1 MRTILAIFARDVRR
15 IVKSPVALVVTCGV
29 ALIPS
34 LYAWCNILA
43 NWDPYANT
51 GNIQVAVANED
62 LGTDSTLVGHLDAG
76 AQTVRKL
83 RTNHQ
88 LGWRFVSK
96 SDALNGVKSGE
107 YYAAIVLPDDF
118 SATLIGSVTGT
129 TKRPHITYYVNEKEN
144 AIAPKITDT
153 GATEIDEQINST
165 FVTAV
170 ADAVATEVK
179 RSAQAT
185 TQSLDGAQSDVIADL
200 NTTIDQLNSVR
211 DELTHMST
219 SLSDAETTI
228 AKAQDTNKQIS
239 ADLATATGTA
249 NTTIGLLADAQTASQ
264 RFSTTLA
271 KALDNGSVQLSSL
284 HIGVNTATGQ
294 IVSGL
299 NTTQS
304 AVNAVSQAMQKTCD
318 KTDEFID
325 GLDRVLASSGL
336 DHNSKEYQALAQQI
350 ADART
355 QLKQEQQ
362 LLDTFGNNAD
372 ALIGDGTTTAT
383 TLGNTI
389 AGLTADGANKLID
402 ARDKLTGTIMPS
414 LDSSFT
420 SLSATSGSL
429 IGTLDALGSLIGQ
442 SDGLLNQLDD
452 TLRQTRTTLD
462 STIGALGDLEGN
474 LDATRTDVAALSSS
488 QTYEQITKLL
498 GLNAAS
504 IGDFMGNPVH
514 LSEIVVYPT
523 DNYGSAVTPFYTN
536 LALWVGGFVLV
547 AIYKLEVDRD
557 ERIRNYTPTQGY
569 LGRWLLFMTV
579 GFMQAIIVTVGDIA
593 LGIQCAHPM
602 LFILAGLLESFIY
615 VNIIYALAATFRHI
629 GKAVAVVLV
638 IVQIPGASGL
648 YPIEMMP
655 EFFQRLKPF
664 LPFTYGIQAMRGPI
678 AGLYKMHY
686 WNDMFHL
693 LWYLPVA
700 LFIGLV
706 VRRLAMNLN
715 ALFDERLADTDLMIT
730 ERNAGVDSQ
739 LRFVG
744 MAREFAERYPEIA
757 HARAERFLAVYPKL
771 VRWGPHVG
779 GAAVRTADSAVHHPT
794 ENRDAYVVDRVD
806 HRHRHLSDR
815 GRIPEGKV
823 RAVKYLWGIFRRDMR
838 HATSNVIAL
847 IVSMG
852 LVIVPALYAWFNIAA
867 SWDPY
872 GNTKALKVAVA
883 NVDSGYKSELI
894 PVRINVGETVLSAL
908 RANHQLDWQFVDS
921 AKAVDGVKSGK
932 YYAAIVIPKSF
943 SADMMTLFSPTVK
956 HATLKY
962 YLNEKINPIA
972 PHITDEGASTVANT
986 IDKTFAKTM
995 AQVGLDLAAD
1005 MLQYS
1010 QSPQMTQYMT
1020 NLTSNIDGMV
1030 STISG
1035 AQAQVNA
1042 YSTLLGSAD
1051 SVITSTDK
1059 LLASTRKA
1067 GKQAR
1072 KTLKQSG
1079 TSTSTLTDACTNVTD
1094 AVNQALQ
1101 QAVSALDD
1109 VADKVGTAFDQLDKD
1124 ATGAAKTLQDLS
1136 SQVSSSANVYGNYI
1150 AQLEKMRSAVEG
1162 LPDGD
1167 SKQALLNAIDKQIA
1181 ALQAAQQ
1188 DTQDLATALAAASK
1202 QVAADSGDI
1211 QRDRQQILNRITT
1224 AKRSITT
1231 VQSDYEQNVKPKLDD
1246 LSASVQTLVT
1256 QTGTV
1261 ISGLDAVTGD
1271 VGSMAG
1277 SIGANV
1283 AAVRKTLG
1291 SVSASLG
1298 ESAGKLSDLS
1308 TKFKQ
1313 AVQAGDSSAIASLT
1327 SSDTDAVATL
1337 LSAPVALDRVP
1348 IYPIAN
1354 YGSAMAP
1361 FYTVLSIWVGAIILV
1376 AIMKV
1381 AVSDREKAH
1390 VLGLGDSLPLRARNR
1405 EIPGNAATF
1414 GLRLHHEYFGRLGIF
1429 ALLALLQGTIVCL
1442 GDMYFLG
1449 VQAEHPLQ
1457 FLAVGWLC
1465 AVVFS
1470 NIVYTL
1476 TVSFGDIGKAL
1487 AVVLLVMQVAGSG
1500 GTFPIQTL
1508 PRFFQICYPFL
1519 PFPHAIDAMHA
1530 AMAGSYG
1537 LEYWIDLGAL
1547 ALFLLPSLLLG
1558 LVLRRP
1564 VIRLNNWVLRRLE
1577 STHVM

>member
-299 NTTQS
+299 NITQS

-350 ADART
+350 ANART

-383 TLGNTI
+383 TL
-389 AGLTADGANKLID
+389 
-402 ARDKLTGTIMPS
+402 
-414 LDSSFT
+414 
-420 SLSATSGSL
+420 
-429 IGTLDALGSLIGQ
+429 
-442 SDGLLNQLDD
+442 
-452 TLRQTRTTLD
+452 D
-462 STIGALGDLEGN
+462 STVGALDDLEGN

-547 AIYKLEVDRD
+547 AIHKLEVDRD

-579 GFMQAIIVTVGDIA
+579 GFMQAIIATVGDIA

-771 VRWGPHVG
+771 VRWGFLTL
-779 GAAVRTADSAVHHPT
+779 AVLPFVLLILLFIIQQKTVMLT
-794 ENRDAYVVDRVD
+794 
-806 HRHRHLSDR
+806 
-815 GRIPEGKV
+815 
-823 RAVKYLWGIFRRDMR
+823 LWIV
-838 HATSNVIAL
+838 SIIVIDTYL
-847 IVSMG
+847 IVVEY
-852 LVIVPALYAWFNIAA
+852 LKERYA
-867 SWDPY
+867 
-872 GNTKALKVAVA
+872 
-883 NVDSGYKSELI
+883 
-894 PVRINVGETVLSAL
+894 R
-908 RANHQLDWQFVDS
+908 
-921 AKAVDGVKSGK
+921 
-932 YYAAIVIPKSF
+932 
-943 SADMMTLFSPTVK
+943 
-956 HATLKY
+956 
-962 YLNEKINPIA
+962 
-972 PHITDEGASTVANT
+972 
-986 IDKTFAKTM
+986 
-995 AQVGLDLAAD
+995 
-1005 MLQYS
+1005 
-1010 QSPQMTQYMT
+1010 
-1020 NLTSNIDGMV
+1020 
-1030 STISG
+1030 
-1035 AQAQVNA
+1035 
-1042 YSTLLGSAD
+1042 
-1051 SVITSTDK
+1051 
-1059 LLASTRKA
+1059 
-1067 GKQAR
+1067 
-1072 KTLKQSG
+1072 
-1079 TSTSTLTDACTNVTD
+1079 
-1094 AVNQALQ
+1094 
-1101 QAVSALDD
+1101 
-1109 VADKVGTAFDQLDKD
+1109 
-1124 ATGAAKTLQDLS
+1124 
-1136 SQVSSSANVYGNYI
+1136 
-1150 AQLEKMRSAVEG
+1150 
-1162 LPDGD
+1162 
-1167 SKQALLNAIDKQIA
+1167 
-1181 ALQAAQQ
+1181 
-1188 DTQDLATALAAASK
+1188 
-1202 QVAADSGDI
+1202 
-1211 QRDRQQILNRITT
+1211 
-1224 AKRSITT
+1224 
-1231 VQSDYEQNVKPKLDD
+1231 
-1246 LSASVQTLVT
+1246 
-1256 QTGTV
+1256 
-1261 ISGLDAVTGD
+1261 
-1271 VGSMAG
+1271 
-1277 SIGANV
+1277 
-1283 AAVRKTLG
+1283 
-1291 SVSASLG
+1291 
-1298 ESAGKLSDLS
+1298 
-1308 TKFKQ
+1308 
-1313 AVQAGDSSAIASLT
+1313 
-1327 SSDTDAVATL
+1327 
-1337 LSAPVALDRVP
+1337 
-1348 IYPIAN
+1348 
-1354 YGSAMAP
+1354 
-1361 FYTVLSIWVGAIILV
+1361 
-1376 AIMKV
+1376 
-1381 AVSDREKAH
+1381 
-1390 VLGLGDSLPLRARNR
+1390 
-1405 EIPGNAATF
+1405 
-1414 GLRLHHEYFGRLGIF
+1414 
-1429 ALLALLQGTIVCL
+1429 
-1442 GDMYFLG
+1442 
-1449 VQAEHPLQ
+1449 
-1457 FLAVGWLC
+1457 
-1465 AVVFS
+1465 
-1470 NIVYTL
+1470 
-1476 TVSFGDIGKAL
+1476 
-1487 AVVLLVMQVAGSG
+1487 
-1500 GTFPIQTL
+1500 
-1508 PRFFQICYPFL
+1508 
-1519 PFPHAIDAMHA
+1519 
-1530 AMAGSYG
+1530 
-1537 LEYWIDLGAL
+1537 
-1547 ALFLLPSLLLG
+1547 
-1558 LVLRRP
+1558 
-1564 VIRLNNWVLRRLE
+1564 
-1577 STHVM
+1577 

>member
-299 NTTQS
+299 NITQS

-350 ADART
+350 ANART

-383 TLGNTI
+383 TL
-389 AGLTADGANKLID
+389 
-402 ARDKLTGTIMPS
+402 
-414 LDSSFT
+414 
-420 SLSATSGSL
+420 
-429 IGTLDALGSLIGQ
+429 
-442 SDGLLNQLDD
+442 
-452 TLRQTRTTLD
+452 D
-462 STIGALGDLEGN
+462 STVGALDDLEGN

-579 GFMQAIIVTVGDIA
+579 GFMQAIIATVGDIA

-771 VRWGPHVG
+771 VRWGFLTL
-779 GAAVRTADSAVHHPT
+779 AVLPFVLLILLFIIHQKTVMLT
-794 ENRDAYVVDRVD
+794 
-806 HRHRHLSDR
+806 
-815 GRIPEGKV
+815 
-823 RAVKYLWGIFRRDMR
+823 LWIV
-838 HATSNVIAL
+838 SIIVIDTYL
-847 IVSMG
+847 IVVEY
-852 LVIVPALYAWFNIAA
+852 LKERYA
-867 SWDPY
+867 
-872 GNTKALKVAVA
+872 
-883 NVDSGYKSELI
+883 
-894 PVRINVGETVLSAL
+894 R
-908 RANHQLDWQFVDS
+908 
-921 AKAVDGVKSGK
+921 
-932 YYAAIVIPKSF
+932 
-943 SADMMTLFSPTVK
+943 
-956 HATLKY
+956 
-962 YLNEKINPIA
+962 
-972 PHITDEGASTVANT
+972 
-986 IDKTFAKTM
+986 
-995 AQVGLDLAAD
+995 
-1005 MLQYS
+1005 
-1010 QSPQMTQYMT
+1010 
-1020 NLTSNIDGMV
+1020 
-1030 STISG
+1030 
-1035 AQAQVNA
+1035 
-1042 YSTLLGSAD
+1042 
-1051 SVITSTDK
+1051 
-1059 LLASTRKA
+1059 
-1067 GKQAR
+1067 
-1072 KTLKQSG
+1072 
-1079 TSTSTLTDACTNVTD
+1079 
-1094 AVNQALQ
+1094 
-1101 QAVSALDD
+1101 
-1109 VADKVGTAFDQLDKD
+1109 
-1124 ATGAAKTLQDLS
+1124 
-1136 SQVSSSANVYGNYI
+1136 
-1150 AQLEKMRSAVEG
+1150 
-1162 LPDGD
+1162 
-1167 SKQALLNAIDKQIA
+1167 
-1181 ALQAAQQ
+1181 
-1188 DTQDLATALAAASK
+1188 
-1202 QVAADSGDI
+1202 
-1211 QRDRQQILNRITT
+1211 
-1224 AKRSITT
+1224 
-1231 VQSDYEQNVKPKLDD
+1231 
-1246 LSASVQTLVT
+1246 
-1256 QTGTV
+1256 
-1261 ISGLDAVTGD
+1261 
-1271 VGSMAG
+1271 
-1277 SIGANV
+1277 
-1283 AAVRKTLG
+1283 
-1291 SVSASLG
+1291 
-1298 ESAGKLSDLS
+1298 
-1308 TKFKQ
+1308 
-1313 AVQAGDSSAIASLT
+1313 
-1327 SSDTDAVATL
+1327 
-1337 LSAPVALDRVP
+1337 
-1348 IYPIAN
+1348 
-1354 YGSAMAP
+1354 
-1361 FYTVLSIWVGAIILV
+1361 
-1376 AIMKV
+1376 
-1381 AVSDREKAH
+1381 
-1390 VLGLGDSLPLRARNR
+1390 
-1405 EIPGNAATF
+1405 
-1414 GLRLHHEYFGRLGIF
+1414 
-1429 ALLALLQGTIVCL
+1429 
-1442 GDMYFLG
+1442 
-1449 VQAEHPLQ
+1449 
-1457 FLAVGWLC
+1457 
-1465 AVVFS
+1465 
-1470 NIVYTL
+1470 
-1476 TVSFGDIGKAL
+1476 
-1487 AVVLLVMQVAGSG
+1487 
-1500 GTFPIQTL
+1500 
-1508 PRFFQICYPFL
+1508 
-1519 PFPHAIDAMHA
+1519 
-1530 AMAGSYG
+1530 
-1537 LEYWIDLGAL
+1537 
-1547 ALFLLPSLLLG
+1547 
-1558 LVLRRP
+1558 
-1564 VIRLNNWVLRRLE
+1564 
-1577 STHVM
+1577 